1 VWRVTTS
8 CAKLSGMTIRFGI
21 LGGGN
26 ISTTHAQAAR
36 EIEGVEI
43 AAVYGENRERAA
55 GIARSFGGVLYDEI
69 DAFFKHQPMEIVA
82 IGSPSGVHADQ
93 GVAAARL
100 GLHVLVEKP
109 IDVTVSQADRLI
121 LECERNRVKLGV
133 FFQDRV
139 KPDIVKLKQFVD
151 QGRLGKPILVSA
163 KVKWYRP
170 PEYYSNSRWRGTT
183 DLDGGGAL
191 MNQGVHTV
199 DLLLWLMGP
208 VARVYAKAMTA
219 LHKIESEDTVVATLE
234 FANGA
239 IGTLEAATSAYPGYS
254 RRVELTG
261 SEGTIILEH
270 DRVIAADL
278 LSPTEEFKSSAEA
291 DSNASANSPVVSDVR
306 GHRMVIEDFLEA
318 IRTDGVPRCD
328 GLEGRK
334 SVELVCAIYE
344 SSRTGKAVKV

>member
-1 VWRVTTS
+1 
-8 CAKLSGMTIRFGI
+8 MTIRIGI

-26 ISTTHAQAAR
+26 ISSTHAQAAR

-55 GIARSFGGVLYDEI
+55 VIARSCGGLLYEEMEG
-69 DAFFKHQPMEIVA
+69 FLKHQPMEIVA

-93 GVAAARL
+93 GVAAARQ

-109 IDVTVSQADRLI
+109 IDISVAQADRLI

-151 QGRLGKPILVSA
+151 AGKLGKPILVSA
-163 KVKWYRP
+163 TVKWYRP

-208 VARVYAKAMTA
+208 VVRVYAKAITA

-261 SEGTIILEH
+261 SEGTVILDH
-270 DRVIAADL
+270 DRVISADL
-278 LSPTEEFKSSAEA
+278 HSPADEFNGSAEA

-328 GLEGRK
+328 GREGRK

-344 SSRTGKAVKV
+344 SSRTGQPVKV

>member
-1 VWRVTTS
+1 
-8 CAKLSGMTIRFGI
+8 MTIHIGI

-26 ISTTHAQAAR
+26 ISSTHARAAR

-43 AAVYGENRERAA
+43 AAVYGQNREKTAQ
-55 GIARSFGGVLYDEI
+55 IARECGGVAYEDFQSFLE
-69 DAFFKHQPMEIVA
+69 HRPMDIVA
-82 IGSPSGVHADQ
+82 IGSPSGMH
-93 GVAAARL
+93 GLHGIAAARA
-100 GLHVLVEKP
+100 GFHVLVEKP
-109 IDVTVSQADRLI
+109 IEINTDLADAMI
-121 LECERNRVKLGV
+121 EECDRNRVKLGV

-139 KPDIVKLKQFVD
+139 KSDIGKLKQFLD
-151 QGRLGKPILVSA
+151 SGRLGKPILVSA

-170 PEYYSNSRWRGTT
+170 PEYYSSSRWRGTT

-191 MNQGVHTV
+191 MNQGIHTV

-208 VARVYAKAMTA
+208 VERVFAKAITA

-261 SEGTIILEH
+261 SEGTVILEH

-278 LSPTEEFKSSAEA
+278 LTPATVFDSGAEL
-291 DSNASANSPVVSDVR
+291 DSNASASSPVVSDVR
-306 GHRMVIEDFLEA
+306 GHRLLIEDFLEA

-328 GLEGRK
+328 GREGRR
-334 SVELVCAIYE
+334 SVELVCALYE
-344 SSRTGKAVKV
+344 SSRTGQPVNVVRGQ